1 MHKNTHYIQTEEL
14 SDMKLKREDVLL
26 YAITDRTWLNGRRLY
41 DQVKETLEGGAT
53 IIQIREKDLDDESF
67 IKEALE
73 IKSLCSQY
81 NVPLIINDNIDVALK
96 VNADG
101 VHIGQ
106 DDMNAKNV
114 RALLGSDKIIG
125 VSAHNVEEAL
135 AAVNAG
141 ADYLGSGAAFST
153 DSKSNVNIIDRIE
166 LKNICKTV
174 DIPVTAIGGINE
186 KNILELSGLGI
197 SGVAVISAIFAADD
211 IKEQTIK
218 LKQLAR
224 RITE

>member
-1 MHKNTHYIQTEEL
+1 MHKNTHFIQKEGL
-14 SDMKLKREDVLL
+14 SDMKLKREDMLL
-26 YAITDRTWLNGRRLY
+26 YAVTDRTWLNGRRLY

-73 IKSLCSQY
+73 IKSLCSRY

-101 VHIGQ
+101 VHVGQ

-153 DSKSNVNIIDRIE
+153 DSKSNVNIIDRTE
-166 LKNICKTV
+166 LKNICKAV

>member
-1 MHKNTHYIQTEEL
+1 
-14 SDMKLKREDVLL
+14 MKLKREDMLL
-26 YAITDRTWLNGRRLY
+26 YAVTDRTWLNGRRLY

-53 IIQIREKDLDDESF
+53 IIQIREKALDDESF

-73 IKSLCSQY
+73 IKTLCSQY

-96 VNADG
+96 VDADG

-114 RALLGSDKIIG
+114 RALLGPDKIIG

-153 DSKSNVNIIDRIE
+153 DSKSNVNIIDRTE
-166 LKNICKTV
+166 LKNICKAV

-211 IKEQTIK
+211 IKKQTIK

>member
-114 RALLGSDKIIG
+114 RALLGPDKIIG

-141 ADYLGSGAAFST
+141 VDYLGSGAAFST
-153 DSKSNVNIIDRIE
+153 DSKSNVNIIDRTE
-166 LKNICKTV
+166 LKNICKAV

>member
-1 MHKNTHYIQTEEL
+1 MHKNTHYIQKEGL
-14 SDMKLKREDVLL
+14 SDMKLKREDMLL
-26 YAITDRTWLNGRRLY
+26 YAVTDRTWLNGRRLY

-53 IIQIREKDLDDESF
+53 IIQIREKALDDESF

-73 IKSLCSQY
+73 IKTLCSQY

-96 VNADG
+96 VDADG

-114 RALLGSDKIIG
+114 RALLGPDKIIG

-153 DSKSNVNIIDRIE
+153 DSKSNVNIIDRTE
-166 LKNICKTV
+166 LKNICKAV

>member
-1 MHKNTHYIQTEEL
+1 MHKNTHYIQKEGL
-14 SDMKLKREDVLL
+14 SDMKLKREDMLL
-26 YAITDRTWLNGRRLY
+26 YAVTDRTWLNGRRLY

-53 IIQIREKDLDDESF
+53 IIQIREKALDDESF

-73 IKSLCSQY
+73 IKTLCSRY

-96 VNADG
+96 VDADG

-114 RALLGSDKIIG
+114 RALLGPDKIIG

-153 DSKSNVNIIDRIE
+153 DSKSNVNIIDRTE
-166 LKNICKTV
+166 LKNICKAV

>member
-1 MHKNTHYIQTEEL
+1 M
-14 SDMKLKREDVLL
+14 D
-26 YAITDRTWLNGRRLY
+26 
-41 DQVKETLEGGAT
+41 
-53 IIQIREKDLDDESF
+53 
-67 IKEALE
+67 
-73 IKSLCSQY
+73 
-81 NVPLIINDNIDVALK
+81 NVNDNIDVALK

-114 RALLGSDKIIG
+114 RALLGPDKIIG

-153 DSKSNVNIIDRIE
+153 DSKSNVNIIDRTE
-166 LKNICKTV
+166 LKNICKAV

>member
-1 MHKNTHYIQTEEL
+1 
-14 SDMKLKREDVLL
+14 MKLKREDMLL
-26 YAITDRTWLNGRRLY
+26 YAVTDRTWLNGRRLY
-41 DQVKETLEGGAT
+41 DQVKETLKGGAT
-53 IIQIREKDLDDESF
+53 IIQIREKVLDDESF

-73 IKSLCSQY
+73 IKALCSHY

-101 VHIGQ
+101 VHVGQ

-114 RALLGSDKIIG
+114 RALLGPDKIIG

-153 DSKSNVNIIDRIE
+153 DSKSNVNIIDRTE
-166 LKNICKTV
+166 LKNICKAV

>member
-1 MHKNTHYIQTEEL
+1 MHKNTHHIQKEGL
-14 SDMKLKREDVLL
+14 SDMKLKREDMLL
-26 YAITDRTWLNGRRLY
+26 YAVTDRTWLNGRRLY

-114 RALLGSDKIIG
+114 RALLGPDKIIG

-166 LKNICKTV
+166 LKNICKAV

>member
-1 MHKNTHYIQTEEL
+1 
-14 SDMKLKREDVLL
+14 MKLKREDMLL
-26 YAITDRTWLNGRRLY
+26 YAVTDRTWLNGRRLY

-53 IIQIREKDLDDESF
+53 IIQIREKVLDDESF

-73 IKSLCSQY
+73 IKVLCSQY

-101 VHIGQ
+101 VHVGQ

-114 RALLGSDKIIG
+114 RALLGPDKIIG

-153 DSKSNVNIIDRIE
+153 DSKSNVNIIDRTE
-166 LKNICKTV
+166 LKNICKAV

>member
-96 VNADG
+96 VDADG

-114 RALLGSDKIIG
+114 RALLGPDKIIG

-153 DSKSNVNIIDRIE
+153 DSKSNVNIIDRTE
-166 LKNICKTV
+166 LKNICKAV

>member
-1 MHKNTHYIQTEEL
+1 MHKNTHHIQKEGL
-14 SDMKLKREDVLL
+14 SDMKLKREDMLL
-26 YAITDRTWLNGRRLY
+26 YAVTDRTWLNGRRLY

-81 NVPLIINDNIDVALK
+81 NVPLIINDNINVALK
-96 VNADG
+96 VDADG

-114 RALLGSDKIIG
+114 RALLGPDKIIG

-166 LKNICKTV
+166 LKNICKAV

>member
-114 RALLGSDKIIG
+114 RALLGPDKIIG

-153 DSKSNVNIIDRIE
+153 DSKSNVNIIDRTE
-166 LKNICKTV
+166 LKNICKAV